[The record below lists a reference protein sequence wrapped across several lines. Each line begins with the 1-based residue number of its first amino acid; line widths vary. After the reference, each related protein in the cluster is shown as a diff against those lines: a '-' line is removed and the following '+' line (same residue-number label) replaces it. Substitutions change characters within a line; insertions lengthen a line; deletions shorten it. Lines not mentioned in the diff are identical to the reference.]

1 MAQRARASA
10 WEHALG
16 QGVGSQRAVRARTDR
31 LTHASAAWRT
41 RARRGCASAAL
52 WRETVE
58 APRRRWGS
66 QPGRLGVWGRGVD
79 GRTGGR
85 TLARAPRAR
94 ADRGRAGRRERGPRG
109 LQTPLPST
117 TAGAPGLRHAVEALG
132 PRALRRRSWLPK
144 RPPRPHPGPPPAGP
158 AGNAWVA
165 DRREAPTW
173 EAGQRRLPPLLAP
186 DQAPCPA
193 AGRCR
198 EEDARARRHHRTVP
212 ARPRPEGRTS
222 PLAERACAAE
232 RRRTPVLEGVQLSV

>member
-144 RPPRPHPGPPPAGP
+144 RPPRPHPRAPAG
-158 AGNAWVA
+158 
-165 DRREAPTW
+165 
-173 EAGQRRLPPLLAP
+173 
-186 DQAPCPA
+186 
-193 AGRCR
+193 
-198 EEDARARRHHRTVP
+198 RARRQRVGGGQ
-212 ARPRPEGRTS
+212 AGGAD
-222 PLAERACAAE
+222 L
-232 RRRTPVLEGVQLSV
+232 GG